1 MTAPNPALPSNVLD
15 LLLDAVCVVDEQ
27 GIFLSIS
34 AAGERIFG
42 YRPDEMV
49 GRPMIDFVLPE
60 DRERTLAAAA
70 EINDGRLFPCFEN
83 RYLHR
88 NGQVVHIMWSARW
101 SVEDRMRVAVARD
114 VSERKH
120 ADAIRGALY
129 AISEAAHVED
139 DSAALFRRIHEIVLA
154 FLPVSAFTVALSDG
168 STDTLSFPYHIDAR
182 QPVPETSDAERL
194 TRHVIR
200 PGEVQFAPL
209 DAASIAPVQRA
220 IGVPLIAKSGTLGAL
235 IIKREVGHT
244 RSDDK
249 DLELLQF
256 ISAQIAS
263 AIERKQMEVRLQHLA
278 RHDPLTA
285 LPNRALFHDR
295 LQTALRLAE
304 RNAAQLSLLYI
315 DVDRFKDVND
325 TLGHDVGDRLLQE
338 IARRLTQNIR
348 ESDMVGR
355 LGGDEFVILLNNT
368 ALPAHAAQVA
378 ETIRV
383 ALNQPYE
390 LGEHWVNVSPSIG
403 VAHYPEHGADYEVL
417 LRHADQAMYGAKR
430 KGGNQFQLGADSL
443 PHGLADDAPL

>member
-1 MTAPNPALPSNVLD
+1 MTASNFTLPDNVLD

-42 YRPDEMV
+42 YRSDEMI
-49 GRPMIDFVLPE
+49 GKPMIDFVLPE

-70 EINDGRLFPCFEN
+70 EINHGRLFPCFEN
-83 RYLHR
+83 RYLHK
-88 NGQVVHIMWSARW
+88 NGQAVHIMWSARW
-101 SVEDRMRVAVARD
+101 SAEDRVRVAVARD
-114 VSERKH
+114 ISERKH
-120 ADAIRGALY
+120 ADAIRAALY

-139 DSAALFRRIHEIVLA
+139 DFAALFRRIHEIVLA
-154 FLPVSAFTVALSDG
+154 FLPVSAFTVALFDD
-168 STDTLSFPYHIDAR
+168 STDTLSFPYHIDAC
-182 QPVPETSDAERL
+182 QPVPDTSDAARL
-194 TRHVIR
+194 ARRVMSS
-200 PGEVQFAPL
+200 GEVQLAPI
-209 DAASIAPVQRA
+209 DATPDELVALTF
-220 IGVPLIAKSGTLGAL
+220 GVPLIAKSGTLGAL
-235 IIKREVGHT
+235 VIKREVVHT

-249 DLELLQF
+249 DFELLQF

-278 RHDPLTA
+278 RHDSLTG

-315 DVDRFKDVND
+315 DVDRFKEVND

-338 IARRLTQNIR
+338 IARRLTQSIR
-348 ESDMVGR
+348 ESDTVGR

-368 ALPAHAAQVA
+368 ALSAHAAQVA

-390 LGEHWVNVSPSIG
+390 LGEHRVHVSPSIG

-430 KGGNQFQLGADSL
+430 KGGNQFQLGAGSR
-443 PHGLADDAPL
+443 PHGPADDVPQ